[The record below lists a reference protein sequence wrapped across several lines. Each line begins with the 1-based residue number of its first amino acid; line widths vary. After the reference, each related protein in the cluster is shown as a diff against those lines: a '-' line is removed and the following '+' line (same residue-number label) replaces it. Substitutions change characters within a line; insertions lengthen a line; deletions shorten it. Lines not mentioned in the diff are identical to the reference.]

1 MCTEKSTIYTNPIPI
16 TSFFMYNKLTFTK
29 NLDVRFRYRGIYKP
43 ETNTYKGSMEENKKR
58 TLTALDEYINKVYVL
73 VLLLIPGACQCAGIS
88 YTFLK
93 IMGWMPP
100 VSWLALI
107 IFDITC
113 LIYLLFGIYLIKT
126 GFDEAGV
133 VKPSSLKTAKIY
145 ISVIMLVQWNFI
157 QYMVPAKDFWGFA
170 FLFLVLSIFF
180 LDYKLVAVA
189 SLEIGIFLIAAWFI
203 RGEILLPVKDEMY
216 ITNLLDRVVCLSLSL
231 PATVFVTYLVSRF
244 IKDEIRRNNEKI
256 KDMLDSVQSLSESL
270 MNAGQALSQIS
281 ESENASVEELS
292 ATSEVLLEGSNRL
305 GGKTRESMEN
315 LNELEE
321 WKNVVADNVGK
332 VEQTSKAL
340 LNKTK
345 ENEKRLAELKE
356 INGEVSQS
364 MITTTDV
371 AKKLSEAVEQIG
383 MTIKL
388 INDISDSTNL
398 LALNASIEAARAGE
412 AGKGFAVVAQEV
424 GNLANSTQESLEEVS
439 KVIQAVQNN
448 VREITM
454 YVNDNFQKLEKQN
467 EHFSDVYTGVQDMTQ
482 LLEAAAD
489 AVNAMGEAHDRQ
501 AAVMQNTV
509 SINKEIADDIN
520 SENTQFHSING
531 MVAGNVNDIA
541 EISKQINTINGMV
554 DQINRLLGRSKE
566 NYA

>member
-1 MCTEKSTIYTNPIPI
+1 
-16 TSFFMYNKLTFTK
+16 
-29 NLDVRFRYRGIYKP
+29 
-43 ETNTYKGSMEENKKR
+43 MEEGKR
-58 TLTALDEYINKVYVL
+58 RLTALDEYINKVYVL
-73 VLLLIPGACQCAGIS
+73 VLLLIPGTCQCAGIS

-100 VSWLALI
+100 VSWPALI
-107 IFDITC
+107 VFDIIC
-113 LIYLLFGIYLIKT
+113 LIYLAFGIYLIKT
-126 GFDEAGV
+126 GFDETGG
-133 VKPSSLKTAKIY
+133 VKPSSLKTAKIF
-145 ISVIMLVQWNFI
+145 ISVVILIQWNFI
-157 QYMVPAKDFWGFA
+157 QYMVPAKDFWGFV
-170 FLFLVLSIFF
+170 FLFLVLPTFF
-180 LDYKLVAVA
+180 LDYKLVAAA
-189 SLEIGIFLIAAWFI
+189 SLEVGISLVVAWFV
-203 RGEILLPVKDEMY
+203 RGEVLLPVKDEMY
-216 ITNLLDRVVCLSLSL
+216 IINLFDRVVCLSLSL
-231 PATVFVTYLVSRF
+231 PVTVFLTYLVSRF
-244 IKDEIRRNNEKI
+244 IKDEIRRNNDKI
-256 KDMLDSVQSLSESL
+256 KSMLDSVQSLSESL

-281 ESENASVEELS
+281 ENENASVEELS

-332 VEQTSKAL
+332 VEQTSRDL

-345 ENEKRLAELKE
+345 ENEKRLVELKE
-356 INGEVSQS
+356 INGEVSRS

-371 AKKLSEAVEQIG
+371 AKKLSEAVERIG
-383 MTIKL
+383 MTINL

-448 VREITM
+448 VQEITM
-454 YVNDNFQKLEKQN
+454 YVDDNSQKLEKQN
-467 EHFSDVYTGVQDMTQ
+467 EYFSNVYTGVQDMTQ
-482 LLEAAAD
+482 LLEAATD

-501 AAVMQNTV
+501 AAVIQNTV
-509 SINKEIADDIN
+509 SINKEIADDIG
-520 SENTQFHSING
+520 SENIQFHSING
-531 MVAGNVNDIA
+531 MVASNVNDIA
-541 EISKQINTINGMV
+541 AISNQINTINGMV
-554 DQINRLLGRSKE
+554 DQINSLLGHSME